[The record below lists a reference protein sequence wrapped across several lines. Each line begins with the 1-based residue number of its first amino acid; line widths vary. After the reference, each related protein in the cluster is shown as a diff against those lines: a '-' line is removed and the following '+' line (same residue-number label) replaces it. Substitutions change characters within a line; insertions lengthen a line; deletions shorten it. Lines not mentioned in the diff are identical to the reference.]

1 MTRNGVIIS
10 VRTTPRP
17 MNLRSSRSAKATP
30 KIMATITAV
39 TVMITECHSALRNA
53 ALVKTDL

>member
-1 MTRNGVIIS
+1 MIS

-17 MNLRSSRSAKATP
+17 MNLRSSSTAKATP

-39 TVMITECHSALRNA
+39 TVMITERSSALRKP
-53 ALVKTDL
+53 ALVNTVLLVAC

>member
-1 MTRNGVIIS
+1 MIS

-17 MNLRSSRSAKATP
+17 RNLRSSRSAKATP